1 MVPRWPLVL
10 LLLLVRIAS
19 AEGDLVE
26 VDSIAFRACP
36 SASSAP
42 CDPLVFWTPGQSER
56 VLVRARLHA
65 PGDASTSRIDLSVAW
80 GLLPS
85 GAPLREASIV
95 WSDPEELRS
104 FNVPLGADASED
116 VFSTIPI
123 ARRAREWQEAGL
135 DVVACRVLVRT
146 DGVTAS
152 ATLDVIPAGR

>member
-1 MVPRWPLVL
+1 MPRWPLVL
-10 LLLLVRIAS
+10 LLVLVRIAS
-19 AEGDLVE
+19 AEDDAVE

-36 SASSAP
+36 SASSP
-42 CDPLVFWTPGQSER
+42 LCDPLVFWTPGQSER
-56 VLVRARLHA
+56 VLIRARLHA

-104 FNVPLGADASED
+104 FDVPLVADASAD
-116 VFSTIPI
+116 LFSTIPI

-135 DVVACRVLVRT
+135 DVVACRVLVRCRAEAT
-146 DGVTAS
+146 S
-152 ATLDVIPAGR
+152 ATLDVIPADR

>member
-1 MVPRWPLVL
+1 MPRWPLVL
-10 LLLLVRIAS
+10 LLSFACIAS

-26 VDSIAFRACP
+26 VDSITFRACP
-36 SASSAP
+36 SASTP
-42 CDPLVFWTPGQSER
+42 LCEPLVFWTPGQSER

-65 PGDASTSRIDLSVAW
+65 PVEATTSRVVLSVEW
-80 GLLPS
+80 GLLPA

-95 WSDPEELRS
+95 WSDPEESRS
-104 FNVPLGADASED
+104 FDVSLGADAPGA
-116 VFSTIPI
+116 VFATIPI

-146 DGVTAS
+146 GGVTAS